1 MDTVAAGADAPWM
14 VIGLGNPGPRHA
26 RNRHN
31 VGQMVAD
38 HLAGVIGG
46 RFTVHRGQSEVLQ
59 GRLPSTGGGVP
70 GPRVV
75 LVKPTSFMN
84 VSGGPVSGVVRF
96 FRVPLDRLL
105 VIHDDLDLDFGQ
117 LRLKQGGGEGGH
129 NGLRSIS
136 QSLGS
141 RDYAR
146 LRVGIGRPP
155 GRQDPA
161 DFVLRDFSSSER
173 AELELLLAEAADAVA
188 QVVEHGLER
197 GRPEGTE
204 HLPQR

>member
-1 MDTVAAGADAPWM
+1 MEGAAGADAPWM
-14 VIGLGNPGPRHA
+14 VVGLGNPGPRHA

-38 HLAGVIGG
+38 RLADQIGG
-46 RFTVHRGQSEVLQ
+46 RFTVHRGQAEVME
-59 GRLPSTGGGVP
+59 GRLPGAGGGLP

-84 VSGGPVSGVVRF
+84 VSGGPVSGVMRF
-96 FRVPLDRLL
+96 FRIPADRLL
-105 VIHDDLDLDFGQ
+105 VIHDDLDLDLGQ
-117 LRLKQGGGEGGH
+117 LRLKQSGGEGGH

-136 QSLGS
+136 QSLGT

-161 DFVLRDFSSSER
+161 DFVLRDFSPAER
-173 AELELLLAEAADAVA
+173 AELDLVLAEAADEVA
-188 QVVEHGLER
+188 NVVEHGLEP
-197 GRPEGTE
+197 RPEGTQ

>member
-1 MDTVAAGADAPWM
+1 MEGAAGADAPWM
-14 VIGLGNPGPRHA
+14 VVGLGNPGPQHA

-38 HLAGVIGG
+38 RLADQIGG
-46 RFTVHRGQSEVLQ
+46 RFTVQRGQAEVME
-59 GRLPSTGGGVP
+59 GRLPSAGGGLP

-84 VSGGPVSGVVRF
+84 VSGGPVSGVLRF
-96 FRVPLDRLL
+96 FRIPLDRLL

-117 LRLKQGGGEGGH
+117 LRLKQSGGEGGH

-136 QSLGS
+136 QSLGT

-161 DFVLRDFSSSER
+161 DYVLRDFSSAER
-173 AELELLLAEAADAVA
+173 AELDLVLAEAADEVA
-188 QVVEHGLER
+188 RVVEQGLER
-197 GRPEGTE
+197 GRPEGTQ